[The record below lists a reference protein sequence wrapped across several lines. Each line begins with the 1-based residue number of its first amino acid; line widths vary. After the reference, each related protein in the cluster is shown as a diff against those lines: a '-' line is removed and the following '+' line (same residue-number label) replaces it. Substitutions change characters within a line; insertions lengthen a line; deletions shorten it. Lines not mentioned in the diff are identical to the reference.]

1 MLEVKSGAD
10 EAVVEPSLRGSTI
23 AKSGEPQGTCPHFI
37 DNIYR
42 GFGYVPVFE
51 SFSSKNEI

>member
-23 AKSGEPQGTCPHFI
+23 AKPGERHLPSSILHKASKDRGNVSGVGM
-37 DNIYR
+37 
-42 GFGYVPVFE
+42 GYVTIF
-51 SFSSKNEI
+51 